1 MVILDRIELIAAAC
15 LRLRVPMI
23 RTLLSEEMMM
33 GDIGRSVIWLDSEEV
48 SISESDR
55 GVLGGVI
62 GDILLM
68 KICSSIDS
76 L

>member
-15 LRLRVPMI
+15 LWLRVPMI

>member
-23 RTLLSEEMMM
+23 RTLLSEDMMM
-33 GDIGRSVIWLDSEEV
+33 GDIDCSVIWLDSEEV